1 MKYAL
6 QLILG
11 VTLGTPSLGFR
22 FGSGLGLNQLGVLDG
37 GPGGGG
43 LDHHA
48 GIDHFLNSGST
59 VHFDPYTRGP
69 QGRQFGVQIG
79 GELGAFGAGASAG
92 VGNGQFGF
100 SSIFGF
106 DKKMKKPEYRP
117 YYYTPYRGPWFR
129 PRRESSL

>member
-22 FGSGLGLNQLGVLDG
+22 FGSGLGLNQLGVLEG

-43 LDHHA
+43 LDHYA
-48 GIDHFLNSGST
+48 DIDHFLNSGST
-59 VHFDPYTRGP
+59 VHIDPYTRGA
-69 QGRQFGVQIG
+69 QERHFGFQIG
-79 GELGAFGAGASAG
+79 GELGTFGAGASAG

-100 SSIFGF
+100 
-106 DKKMKKPEYRP
+106 DRMMKKPEYRP
-117 YYYTPYRGPWFR
+117 YYYTPYRGPWFK
-129 PRRESSL
+129 PRKESSL